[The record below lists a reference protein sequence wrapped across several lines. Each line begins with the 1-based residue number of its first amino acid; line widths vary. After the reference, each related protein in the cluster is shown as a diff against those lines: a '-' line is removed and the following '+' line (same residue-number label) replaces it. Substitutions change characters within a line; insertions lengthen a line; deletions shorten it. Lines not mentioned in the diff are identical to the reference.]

1 MVYQKQFNRFH
12 FKNHVPKLE
21 VDFLFWRW
29 HFGLLFYAQISV
41 VAHEACKD
49 KSLPLRSENTGGG
62 KAFAVTAIQ
71 AVKGG
76 RLIFTEEV
84 RLTVL
89 AIPCA
94 LSPIKVSTTIT
105 FLVRREN
112 TFQFWG
118 TVCHNRVRTFI
129 SLLLHWTGFLPD
141 FKRKTFDTR
150 MWRFGE

>member
-1 MVYQKQFNRFH
+1 MPR
-12 FKNHVPKLE
+12 
-21 VDFLFWRW
+21 
-29 HFGLLFYAQISV
+29 SV

-62 KAFAVTAIQ
+62 KAAFAVTAIQ

-76 RLIFTEEV
+76 RLVFTEEV

-105 FLVRREN
+105 LLVRREN
-112 TFQFWG
+112 TFQF
-118 TVCHNRVRTFI
+118 
-129 SLLLHWTGFLPD
+129 
-141 FKRKTFDTR
+141 
-150 MWRFGE
+150 